1 MVFRFPDALSELV
14 AILAAIVLLGIAGTR
29 LRQPLLVIF
38 IAAGIV
44 VGPSGLNWVRST
56 EEIHMLAEIGLAL
69 LLFVVGLK
77 LDPKLIKTTGAAA
90 ITAGLAQVIV
100 TTAVGYFTGIA
111 LGMSPTSAVYV
122 AIALTFSSTII
133 VVKLLSDKRE
143 ADSLHGQMA
152 LGILIVQDIVVVLLM
167 VLLSTLAHNV
177 AAGPFLSLVLII
189 AKSMGLIAVV
199 ALLNIFVMPVVLSR
213 VSRSSELFVLFAITW
228 ALSLSTLSN
237 LLGFSREIG
246 AFAAG
251 VSMASSEY
259 KDLLGAKLVS
269 LRDFLLLFFFVE
281 LGTRFDIGSIG
292 SQVYQ
297 AIPLSIFVIIVK
309 PLIIMLIMALMG
321 YRKRTNFLTGLS
333 MAQVSEFS
341 LILMAMGAGLG
352 HINQS
357 TVGLVT
363 LVGMVT
369 IGVSVYMINY
379 SQHIYEKLS
388 PYMSVFE
395 RKKAVGVPAES
406 IQDETIDVM
415 LFGLGRYGGIIAS
428 QMQERGK
435 KVVGV
440 DFNPQAVR
448 IWNDCGGRALFGD
461 AEDLEFLSKLPLS
474 RIRWMVNSVRDPV
487 ITQAFII
494 GARHAGFGGCLAVA
508 ASSEDEVQQFY
519 DAGANLVFLPFEDAA
534 VQAVDLIIEKERE
547 IARKQMD
554 SLIEQMEGHFI
565 ICGYGRMGQQIAKD
579 LGKAQ
584 VPFVVVECNPEQLPK
599 LEEQNIPHVV
609 GKASEDAVL
618 LRAGIKRARGLI
630 SVAPTDEDNVFIVL
644 TARVLNPNLTI
655 VARSILEENEDKL
668 RRAGAD
674 CVMSPYILG
683 GRRMAAAITK
693 PDAVDFLEMLL
704 HSGET
709 DKGVGRLVIPAG
721 SIASGRTLGEIG
733 LWNKYGVTVLAV
745 RRDGKNVINPGP
757 DFAINDGDELIV
769 LGSEVQIESAR
780 KELLAH

>member
-1 MVFRFPDALSELV
+1 
-14 AILAAIVLLGIAGTR
+14 
-29 LRQPLLVIF
+29 
-38 IAAGIV
+38 
-44 VGPSGLNWVRST
+44 
-56 EEIHMLAEIGLAL
+56 
-69 LLFVVGLK
+69 
-77 LDPKLIKTTGAAA
+77 
-90 ITAGLAQVIV
+90 
-100 TTAVGYFTGIA
+100 
-111 LGMSPTSAVYV
+111 
-122 AIALTFSSTII
+122 
-133 VVKLLSDKRE
+133 
-143 ADSLHGQMA
+143 MA

-167 VLLSTLAHNV
+167 VLLSTLAHNA
-177 AAGPFLSLVLII
+177 AAGPLLSLVLII
-189 AKSMGLIAVV
+189 TKSLGLIAVV
-199 ALLNIFVMPVVLSR
+199 ALLNIFVMPRVLSR
-213 VSRSSELFVLFAITW
+213 ISRSGELLVLFAIAW

-251 VSMASSEY
+251 ISMASSEY

-269 LRDFLLLFFFVE
+269 LRDFLLMFFFVE
-281 LGTRFDIGSIG
+281 LGARFDVGSIG

-297 AIPLSIFVIIVK
+297 AIPLSIFVIIAK
-309 PLIIMLIMALMG
+309 PLIIMTIMALMG
-321 YRKRTNFLTGLS
+321 YRKRTNFLTGLT

-341 LILMAMGAGLG
+341 LILMAMGVGLG
-352 HINQS
+352 HIDQG
-357 TVGLVT
+357 TAGLIT

-369 IGVSVYMINY
+369 IGASVYMINY
-379 SQHIYEKLS
+379 SLQLYEKIS
-388 PYMSVFE
+388 PYISVFE
-395 RKKAVGVPAES
+395 IKKDVVAPAES
-406 IQDETIDVM
+406 VQDEPIDVM
-415 LFGLGRYGGIIAS
+415 LFGLGRYGSIIAD
-428 QMQERGK
+428 QMQERGRR
-435 KVVGV
+435 VVGV

-448 IWNDCGGRALFGD
+448 TWNECGGMALFGD
-461 AEDLEFLSKLPLS
+461 AEDPEFLSRLPLS
-474 RIRWMVNSVRDPV
+474 KIRWMVNSVRDPA
-487 ITQAFII
+487 ITQTFLVS
-494 GARHAGFGGCLAVA
+494 ARHAGFGGCLAVA

-519 DAGANLVFLPFEDAA
+519 ESGANLVFLPFEDAA

-547 IARKQMD
+547 IVRKQMD
-554 SLIEQMEGHFI
+554 SLIERMEGHFI

-579 LGKAQ
+579 LSKAQ

-618 LRAGIKRARGLI
+618 LRAGIKRAKGLI

-674 CVMSPYILG
+674 CVMSPYMLG

-709 DKGVGRLVIPAG
+709 DKGVARVIIPSG
-721 SIASGRTLGEIG
+721 SATSGRTLGEIG

-745 RRDGKNVINPGP
+745 RRDGKGIINPGP
-757 DFAINDGDELIV
+757 DFTINDGDELIV
-769 LGSEVQIESAR
+769 LGSEDQIESAR
-780 KELLAH
+780 KELAVH